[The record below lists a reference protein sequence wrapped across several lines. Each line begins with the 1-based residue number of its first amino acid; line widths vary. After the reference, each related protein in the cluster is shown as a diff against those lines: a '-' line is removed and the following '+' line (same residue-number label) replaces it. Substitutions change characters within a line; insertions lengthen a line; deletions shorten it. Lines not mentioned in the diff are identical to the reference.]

1 MKGILGIVNF
11 EESRVK
17 IEGLSEYRTIPAM
30 SMLGRYRIVDFI
42 LSNMVN
48 SEIETIKL
56 LTKEKPR
63 SLVEYLGTGSQYDLN
78 SKTGSLQILYT
89 NKDIGNDLY
98 YTDVAI
104 LHQYRQQIEECK
116 EDYIVIGP
124 SYMICTLDYR
134 QLVKFHEQTGAEITC
149 VYKEVDDANKNFIG
163 CDEFEFVGE
172 TNRIERIKMSHGSTL
187 DKYISLETYVIK
199 KDRFLRMIDNA
210 HSLSAIYSL
219 RDYLMANTKYFNMVG
234 YQYTGYL
241 KCINSIRQYY
251 YTNLELIDH
260 IKAKQLFNKL
270 WPIYTKTQDNA
281 PAFYSANAKVK
292 NSLVANGSVIQGTV
306 ENCIIGRG
314 VKIKRGAVV
323 KNSII
328 LPHSVIGSN
337 AKVEYA
343 IVDKGA
349 KVLTV
354 KNVIGNED
362 NLLYVRRRDVV
373 QYERNFICSF
383 RGLAI
388 C

>member
-48 SEIETIKL
+48 SEIETIKV

-63 SLVEYLGTGSQYDLN
+63 SLVEYLGTGAQYDLN
-78 SKTGSLQILYT
+78 SKTGSLQLLYT

-98 YTDVAI
+98 YTDIAI
-104 LHQYRQQIEECK
+104 LNQYRQQIAECK
-116 EDYIVIGP
+116 EDYVVIAP
-124 SYMICTLDYR
+124 SYMICTIDYR
-134 QLVKFHEQTGAEITC
+134 EVVKFHEESKAEITC
-149 VYKEVDDANKNFIG
+149 VYKEVDDAKKNFIG
-163 CDEFEFVGE
+163 CDEYEFVDDS
-172 TNRIERIKMSHGSTL
+172 NRIDKIKMSHGSTI
-187 DKYISLETYVIK
+187 DKYISLETYVMR
-199 KDRFLRMIDNA
+199 KDRFLRLIDNA
-210 HSLSAIYSL
+210 HSLSAIYNL
-219 RDYLMANTKYFNMVG
+219 RDYLMANTKYFNLVG

-251 YTNLELIDH
+251 YTNMELIDH
-260 IKAKQLFNKL
+260 ITAKQLFNKL
-270 WPIYTKTQDNA
+270 WPIFTKTQDNA

-292 NSLVANGSVIQGTV
+292 NSLVANGCVIQGKV

-314 VKIKRGAVV
+314 VKIKRGASI

-328 LPHSVIGSN
+328 LPHAIIGSD
-337 AKVEYA
+337 ARVEYA
-343 IVDKGA
+343 IVDKAA

-354 KNVIGNED
+354 KDVVGSED
-362 NLLYVRRRDVV
+362 NLVYVRRRDVV
-373 QYERNFICSF
+373 
-383 RGLAI
+383 
-388 C
+388 